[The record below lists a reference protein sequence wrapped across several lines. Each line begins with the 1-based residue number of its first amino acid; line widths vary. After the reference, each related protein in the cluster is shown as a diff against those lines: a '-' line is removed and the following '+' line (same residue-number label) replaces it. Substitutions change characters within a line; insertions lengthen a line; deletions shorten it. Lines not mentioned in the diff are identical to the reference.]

1 MSRSQGSMMCFLKQH
16 IEISTEYI
24 TVWPLGQAA
33 KTSPSHGE
41 NGSSILPGVTSRQ
54 GRHPNLGCRQHK
66 SEPYHTMVR
75 FGFVFILFSSRQGR
89 HPNLGCRQH
98 KSEPYHTMV
107 GFGFFTSFQTF
118 IQSNGQRL
126 RVHYRCV
133 QRQDLKLRKKAGL
146 NTIPK
151 ATGLLQLLATAYAF
165 DILCPCGE

>member
-16 IEISTEYI
+16 IENSTEYI

-41 NGSSILPGVTSRQ
+41 NGSSILPGVT
-54 GRHPNLGCRQHK
+54 
-66 SEPYHTMVR
+66 
-75 FGFVFILFSSRQGR
+75 SRQGR

>member
-66 SEPYHTMVR
+66 SEPYHTM
-75 FGFVFILFSSRQGR
+75 
-89 HPNLGCRQH
+89 
-98 KSEPYHTMV
+98 M

-146 NTIPK
+146 NTVPK

>member
-54 GRHPNLGCRQHK
+54 GRHPTLGCRQHK
-66 SEPYHTMVR
+66 SEPYHTM
-75 FGFVFILFSSRQGR
+75 
-89 HPNLGCRQH
+89 
-98 KSEPYHTMV
+98 M

-146 NTIPK
+146 NTVPK

>member
-1 MSRSQGSMMCFLKQH
+1 MFLF
-16 IEISTEYI
+16 
-24 TVWPLGQAA
+24 
-33 KTSPSHGE
+33 TSPADRVGTHTS
-41 NGSSILPGVTSRQ
+41 GVDNIN
-54 GRHPNLGCRQHK
+54 PNLITRWWG
-66 SEPYHTMVR
+66 SD
-75 FGFVFILFSSRQGR
+75 LFLLCSPSRQGR

-133 QRQDLKLRKKAGL
+133 QRQDLKLRKRSGL
-146 NTIPK
+146 NTVPK

>member
-66 SEPYHTMVR
+66 SEPYHTM
-75 FGFVFILFSSRQGR
+75 
-89 HPNLGCRQH
+89 
-98 KSEPYHTMV
+98 M